1 MYAKGGVSLHFE
13 PIDVTKHRT
22 FIIRFRRDSFI
33 ISFGSDKDLGNVEE
47 YLDWVKIKSNRYPGG
62 FVLVMEDDVPI
73 GQLELTIKEY
83 KGSKVGYVNLY
94 YLIPE
99 KRGMGLGKE
108 LHRYA
113 LHFFKKYGVK
123 EYHLRV
129 SPTNRNALSF
139 YRKNGMQEVGFELEG
154 KVIRMKGNV

>member
-1 MYAKGGVSLHFE
+1 MHFE
-13 PIDVTKHRT
+13 PIDVNEHGEL
-22 FIIRFRRDSFI
+22 IISFRRDSFLL
-33 ISFGSDKDLGNVEE
+33 SFGSDKDFGNVEE
-47 YLDWVKIKSNRYPGG
+47 YLEWVKVKSNQYPDG
-62 FVLVMEDDVPI
+62 FVLVMESGEPI

-113 LHFFKKYGVK
+113 LCFFEKYGVK
-123 EYHLRV
+123 EFHLRV

>member
-1 MYAKGGVSLHFE
+1 MHFE
-13 PIDVTKHRT
+13 PIDVTKHRK

-33 ISFGSDKDLGNVEE
+33 VSFGSDKDFGNVEE
-47 YLDWVKIKSNRYPGG
+47 YLDWVKIKSNQFPGG
-62 FVLVMEDDVPI
+62 FVIVMEGEVSI

-83 KGSKVGYVNLY
+83 KGSKIGYVNLY

-108 LHRYA
+108 LHQYA
-113 LHFFKKYGVK
+113 LNFFNKYGLK

-129 SPTNRNALSF
+129 SHSNKNALFF
-139 YRKNGMQEVGFELEG
+139 YRKNGMQEIGLELEG
-154 KVIRMKGNV
+154 KVIRMKGIV